1 MLNPRGTR
9 SFSLLTLCC
18 LLFCFLSIEAAF
30 AATARYR
37 AMWRQ
42 DPAHTMTIGW
52 HQISGSN
59 ARIVYDL
66 QDHGNNAAAYR
77 FRQSPDRVAYARGMQ
92 TCFARLQKL
101 QPNTTYYFL
110 IVDSEGQSRRFSFQ
124 TTPDDPRSRLSIV
137 AGGDSRNHREAR
149 RNANSLVA
157 KLRPHFVLFAGDM
170 TYDDSPRAWMEWL
183 DDWQLTT
190 TAEGRLTPIVVTRG
204 NHETDN
210 QGLFD
215 LFDPPNKDIFYTLS
229 FGKDLLQVL
238 VLNTEI
244 PATGPQALWL
254 DQTLS
259 GGGKFRYRFAMYHQ
273 SMQPHS
279 YQKPPRLD
287 LIATW
292 ATLFDEHGV
301 DVVLESDAHLVKV
314 TWPIRPD
321 RGPGSDGGFVRD
333 DRRGT
338 VYLGE
343 GGWGAPLR
351 ENNNDKS
358 WTRNSASF
366 NQFKWIFVDAS
377 RMEIR
382 TVRIDNAASVATV
395 AANNPFEIPR
405 GLDIWQPSNG
415 SVVTLY
421 PRYGGPAPVAGAGPA
436 PTQPE
441 PAGGRSSISATA
453 PSSNTLACDAT
464 GRLQFAYQLPQPG
477 EVEFLIVDQDMR
489 LIFKDVKAGQGP
501 GPYSRSANLGGLNKG
516 RYSLIIK
523 LNGKVLTR
531 YAVIR

>member
-1 MLNPRGTR
+1 MLNPPGTR
-9 SFSLLTLCC
+9 SIRILALCG
-18 LLFCFLSIEAAF
+18 LLFSCFFVQSAT

-52 HQISGSN
+52 HQVSGTS

-66 QDHGNNAAAYR
+66 YDHGDNAAAYR
-77 FRQSPDRVAYARGMQ
+77 FQQKPDRVAYARGMQ
-92 TCFARLQKL
+92 TCFVRLTKL

-110 IVDSEGQSRRFSFQ
+110 VIDSDGQSRRFSFQ
-124 TTPDDPRSRLSIV
+124 TMPDDPKSRLSIV
-137 AGGDSRNHREAR
+137 AGGDSRNYREAR
-149 RNANSLVA
+149 RNANTLVA

-170 TYDDSPRAWMEWL
+170 TYDDTPKAWIEWF

-190 TAEGRLTPIVVTRG
+190 TAEGRLTPIVVARG

-215 LFDPPNKDIFYTLS
+215 LFDLPNKNAFYTLS
-229 FGKDLLQVL
+229 FGRDLLQVL

-254 DQTLS
+254 DQTLTD
-259 GGGKFRYRFAMYHQ
+259 GGKFRFRFAMYHQ
-273 SMQPHS
+273 SMQPHC
-279 YQKPPRLD
+279 YQKPPRMD
-287 LIATW
+287 LIGTW

-301 DVVLESDAHLVKV
+301 DVALESDAHVVKA

-321 RGPGSDGGFVRD
+321 RGAGSEGGFVRD

-351 ENNNDKS
+351 SNNNDKS

-377 RMEIR
+377 RMDIR
-382 TVRIDNAASVATV
+382 TVRIDNAASVGTV
-395 AANNPFEIPR
+395 AANNPFAIPR

-415 SVVTLY
+415 SVVTLF
-421 PRYGGPAPVAGAGPA
+421 PRYGGPPPVAGAAPA
-436 PTQPE
+436 PTQPGTPTGE
-441 PAGGRSSISATA
+441 PSLSA
-453 PSSNTLACDAT
+453 PVGSSNTLACNAA
-464 GRLQFAYQLPQPG
+464 GQLEFAYRLPQPG
-477 EVEFLIVDQDMR
+477 QVEFLLVDQDMK

-501 GPYSRSANLGGLNKG
+501 GPYSRSANLSNLSKG
-516 RYSLIIK
+516 RYSLVIK
-523 LNGKVLTR
+523 LNGKVLTK
-531 YAVIR
+531 YEVIR